1 MDPSKFPKVSDRI
14 IYLIFTD
21 IQNENFVLY
30 NQAQFVNGTTYKK
43 NTILHSLV
51 IMNNLSK

>member
-43 NTILHSLV
+43 NHNFTFIGY
-51 IMNNLSK
+51 NE